1 MLAFTRARGRSP
13 VLSLGCCAVEVM
25 DSSMDSTDGADET
38 PDNSHGHVDSG
49 SIARENVPQG
59 RVGFNVTPPEVA
71 IRDECVRDRGTAA
84 GDADRVSPEDS
95 AVSADNRRT
104 GPDHRDR
111 TDVRVDCE
119 SSESDDDCNGEATC
133 LEACMSPSGQ
143 DYYLRRGGTP
153 RRRSV
158 LRLSRIIARQQ
169 LLRRLSQG
177 RNRDYCQRFAH
188 FFLLFFR
195 QARLILGQCLF

>member
-1 MLAFTRARGRSP
+1 M
-13 VLSLGCCAVEVM
+13 EVM

-38 PDNSHGHVDSG
+38 RDNSHGHVDGG
-49 SIARENVPQG
+49 SIARDNVPHG
-59 RVGFNVTPPEVA
+59 RAGFNLTPPEVA
-71 IRDECVRDRGTAA
+71 VHDECVHDRGNAA

-95 AVSADNRRT
+95 AVSADSRRT
-104 GPDHRDR
+104 GPDRHDR

-153 RRRSV
+153 RRRSA

-177 RNRDYCQRFAH
+177 RNRDYCQRFGH
-188 FFLLFFR
+188 FFLFFFR
-195 QARLILGQCLF
+195 QTSLILGQYQF